1 MQPIR
6 LSDFVYVAEVNTQ
19 RLFTTLMAM
28 SMADQSSQPEKAT
41 AMDDE
46 PRSYPKLVRLMGR
59 YKDLSLF
66 RSFNDLHLTNLLR
79 MQAELAYLELSLD
92 IARKEDQ
99 EAGGNFRPQFIKSFT
114 LIRENAEVESTQHD
128 LLEEIAAK
136 LKEYGK
142 YVSKTVTLRSTAK
155 FARRHCIDPLHE
167 HFQSAQPKQARI
179 RGVEDLVR

>member
-6 LSDFVYVAEVNTQ
+6 LFDFVYVAEVNTQ

-92 IARKEDQ
+92 IRVDT
-99 EAGGNFRPQFIKSFT
+99 GWS
-114 LIRENAEVESTQHD
+114 
-128 LLEEIAAK
+128 
-136 LKEYGK
+136 
-142 YVSKTVTLRSTAK
+142 
-155 FARRHCIDPLHE
+155 
-167 HFQSAQPKQARI
+167 
-179 RGVEDLVR
+179 GVE